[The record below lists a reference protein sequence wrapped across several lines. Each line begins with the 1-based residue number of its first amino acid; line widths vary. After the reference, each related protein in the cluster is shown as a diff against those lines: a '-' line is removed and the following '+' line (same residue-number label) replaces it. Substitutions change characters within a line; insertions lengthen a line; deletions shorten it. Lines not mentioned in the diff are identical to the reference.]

1 LAVKQIK
8 GEDDFA
14 QSEGDA
20 DSSDEAP
27 AQKKFIDSSN
37 KFGVKALKSKTP
49 DARDTGKVIDSEKV
63 MRAARQV
70 TGRTAEESDESD
82 DQPTYKPVVQQEQ
95 PEKKSQKKVGF
106 TTVEFGDGDLKNF
119 NVEKGKLIKEKNMA
133 EREDG
138 KDADEAKLLKS
149 LFVT

>member
-1 LAVKQIK
+1 
-8 GEDDFA
+8 
-14 QSEGDA
+14 
-20 DSSDEAP
+20 
-27 AQKKFIDSSN
+27 
-37 KFGVKALKSKTP
+37 
-49 DARDTGKVIDSEKV
+49 
-63 MRAARQV
+63 M
-70 TGRTAEESDESD
+70 
-82 DQPTYKPVVQQEQ
+82 
-95 PEKKSQKKVGF
+95 